1 MSRAEQSKSRR
12 LEPSRARNSERCNW
26 HGSNH
31 TRAGGSSV
39 TDRRGASRAARRGA
53 EEGRSEGHLRQDG
66 LREAGALEEGDGL
79 LAADPAVAVQI
90 RGAEVG
96 VEGRLHRPRRR
107 AGAGGEGGCRR
118 RRGAPAGEIGGSGR
132 GSACGRWWVYG
143 LAWTR
148 R

>member
-1 MSRAEQSKSRR
+1 MAATTPARVARVSQIAEAQ
-12 LEPSRARNSERCNW
+12 
-26 HGSNH
+26 
-31 TRAGGSSV
+31 V
-39 TDRRGASRAARRGA
+39 ARRGA

-107 AGAGGEGGCRR
+107 ARAAGLAGAGGEGGCRR
-118 RRGAPAGEIGGSGR
+118 RRGAPAGGIGR
-132 GSACGRWWVYG
+132 GVGG
-143 LAWTR
+143 G
-148 R
+148 

>member
-1 MSRAEQSKSRR
+1 MAATTPARVARVSQIAEAQI
-12 LEPSRARNSERCNW
+12 
-26 HGSNH
+26 
-31 TRAGGSSV
+31 
-39 TDRRGASRAARRGA
+39 ARRGA

-118 RRGAPAGEIGGSGR
+118 RRGAPAGEIGR
-132 GSACGRWWVYG
+132 GVGG
-143 LAWTR
+143 G
-148 R
+148 